1 MTNVE
6 EHIKQSLMQEVTSS
20 ASPFK
25 SIKIDPETMDVKR
38 LLDHDILKTA
48 SFMREID
55 VSKWIEFVNHD
66 FHVISF
72 VSFATPLHST
82 NNRTRHPNRHT

>member
-6 EHIKQSLMQEVTSS
+6 EHIKQSLQQEVTSP

-25 SIKIDPETMDVKR
+25 SIKIDHDSMEVKR
-38 LLDHDILKTA
+38 LLDHEILNTA

-55 VSKWIEFVNHD
+55 VSAGHAFE
-66 FHVISF
+66 
-72 VSFATPLHST
+72 
-82 NNRTRHPNRHT
+82 

>member
-6 EHIKQSLMQEVTSS
+6 EHIKQSLLQEVTSNG
-20 ASPFK
+20 SPYR

-38 LLDHDILKTA
+38 LLDHDMLKTA

-55 VSKWIEFVNHD
+55 VSGSGGWTEAK
-66 FHVISF
+66 
-72 VSFATPLHST
+72 
-82 NNRTRHPNRHT
+82 